1 MPKMKTKRAAAKR
14 FRTSGSGKIM
24 RRKANKGHILTKKS
38 SRRKRRLSGAAA
50 VSPSDVKIVARMLPY
65 RNK

>member
-14 FRTSGSGKIM
+14 FRTSGTGKLM
-24 RRKANKGHILTKKS
+24 RRQANKEHILTKKS
-38 SRRKRRLSGAAA
+38 SRRKRRLSGAVA
-50 VSPSDVKIVARMLPY
+50 VSDADKKLVAAMLPY